1 MAIFASQI
9 YQSLDREMAEPSRLR
24 LLLAITQLAQSLK
37 PLENSPVT
45 EIPKKTSARSAKL
58 ASIPLSV
65 AGRGALG
72 IGRQLIGQSPEYA
85 FADLQEKTAEQVF
98 KVLGELKGVAM
109 KFGQALSVFEAALP
123 EEIAKPYRET
133 LTKLQEA
140 APPLPAR
147 VVHKVLA
154 KELGEDWRDN
164 FADFN
169 DTPAASAS
177 IGQVHRGIWKDGR
190 AVAVKVQYPGAAE
203 ALVSD
208 LNQIQRFSKIFGLF
222 MPGLEMKPLL
232 EELRARI
239 IEEVDYRYEAQA
251 QEACW
256 NAYENDPDIAI
267 PKVVA
272 VSDRVL
278 VSEWL
283 DGTPLSRIIAAGTQE
298 ERNNAGIKLARFHF
312 TAPMRAG
319 LLHADPHPGN
329 FRVLKDGRL
338 GVLDFG
344 ACNRLPNGFPEPF
357 KRLLRNALEGD
368 AIALYNGFK
377 ADGFILP
384 DVDVDPQLVLDYLL
398 PLVEP
403 LRTPYFTYTREWL
416 RDQSARVGDPRN
428 PTAKIGFQL
437 NLPAEYMLIHR
448 VTLGTTGIFC
458 QLRAQGNFRDEAL
471 SWFPEIT
478 PTSLQTIS

>member
-1 MAIFASQI
+1 MQVS
-9 YQSLDREMAEPSRLR
+9 E
-24 LLLAITQLAQSLK
+24 QLPQG
-37 PLENSPVT
+37 
-45 EIPKKTSARSAKL
+45 TSKRSAKM
-58 ASIPLSV
+58 ASIPLSL
-65 AGRGALG
+65 AGRGRIG
-72 IGRQLIGQSPEYA
+72 FGRQLIGQSPDFA
-85 FADLQEKTAEQVF
+85 FADLQEKTAEQIF
-98 KVLGELKGVAM
+98 KVLGELKGGAM

-133 LTKLQEA
+133 LVKLQEA

-154 KELGEDWRDN
+154 KELGEHWRDN

-169 DTPAASAS
+169 DAPAASAS
-177 IGQVHRGIWKDGR
+177 IGQVHKGIWKDGR
-190 AVAVKVQYPGAAE
+190 AVAVKIQYPGAKE
-203 ALVSD
+203 ALISD
-208 LNQIQRFSKIFGLF
+208 LNQIQRFAKIFQLLL
-222 MPGLEMKPLL
+222 PGVEMKPLL
-232 EELRARI
+232 EELKARI
-239 IEEVDYRYEAQA
+239 IEEVDYRYEASA
-251 QEACW
+251 QSACFEA
-256 NAYENDPDIAI
+256 YKGDSDIAI
-267 PKVVA
+267 PEVIMA
-272 VSDRVL
+272 TDRVL
-278 VSEWL
+278 VSQWL
-283 DGTPLSRIIAAGTQE
+283 EGTPLSKVITDGTQE
-298 ERNNAGIKLARFHF
+298 ERNNAGIRLARFHF

-357 KRLLRNALEGD
+357 KRLLKNALEGD

-377 ADGFILP
+377 EDGFILA
-384 DVDVDPQLVLDYLL
+384 DVEVSPELVLDYLL

-403 LRTPYFTYTREWL
+403 LRTDYFAYS
-416 RDQSARVGDPRN
+416 RDWHRTQSVRVGYPRN

-437 NLPAEYMLIHR
+437 NLPPEYVLIHR

-458 QLRAQGNFRDEAL
+458 QLRAEGNFRDEAL

-478 PTSLQTIS
+478 PSHLQRS

>member
-1 MAIFASQI
+1 MQVS
-9 YQSLDREMAEPSRLR
+9 E
-24 LLLAITQLAQSLK
+24 QLPQG
-37 PLENSPVT
+37 
-45 EIPKKTSARSAKL
+45 TSKRSAKM
-58 ASIPLSV
+58 ASIPLSL
-65 AGRGALG
+65 AGRGAIG
-72 IGRQLIGQSPEYA
+72 FGRQLIGQSPDFA
-85 FADLQEKTAEQVF
+85 FADLQEKTAEQIF
-98 KVLGELKGVAM
+98 KVLGELKGGAM

-133 LTKLQEA
+133 LVKLQEA

-154 KELGEDWRDN
+154 KELGEHWRDN
-164 FADFN
+164 FAEFN

-177 IGQVHRGIWKDGR
+177 IGQVHKGIWKDGR
-190 AVAVKVQYPGAAE
+190 EVAVKIQYPGAKE
-203 ALVSD
+203 ALISD
-208 LNQIQRFSKIFGLF
+208 LNQIQRFAKIFQLLL
-222 MPGLEMKPLL
+222 PGVEMKPLL
-232 EELRARI
+232 EELKARI
-239 IEEVDYRYEAQA
+239 IEEVDYRYEASA
-251 QEACW
+251 QSACFEA
-256 NAYENDPDIAI
+256 YKGDSDIAI
-267 PKVVA
+267 PEVIMA
-272 VSDRVL
+272 TDRVL
-278 VSEWL
+278 VSQWL
-283 DGTPLSRIIAAGTQE
+283 EGTPLSKVIADGTQD
-298 ERNNAGIKLARFHF
+298 ERNNAGIRLARFHF

-377 ADGFILP
+377 EDGFILS
-384 DVDVDPQLVLDYLL
+384 DVEVSPELVLDYLL

-403 LRTPYFTYTREWL
+403 LRTDYFAYSRDWL
-416 RDQSARVGDPRN
+416 RTQSVRVGDPRN

-437 NLPAEYMLIHR
+437 NLPSEYVLIHR

-458 QLRAQGNFRDEAL
+458 QLRAEGNFRDEAL

-478 PTSLQTIS
+478 PSHLQRS

>member
-1 MAIFASQI
+1 M
-9 YQSLDREMAEPSRLR
+9 
-24 LLLAITQLAQSLK
+24 
-37 PLENSPVT
+37 PVS
-45 EIPKKTSARSAKL
+45 EELPQGTSKRSAKM
-58 ASIPLSV
+58 ASIPLSL
-65 AGRGALG
+65 AGRGAIG
-72 IGRQLIGQSPEYA
+72 FGRQLIGQSPDFA
-85 FADLQEKTAEQVF
+85 FADLQEKTAEQIF
-98 KVLGELKGVAM
+98 KVLGELKGGAM

-123 EEIAKPYRET
+123 EDIAKPYRET
-133 LTKLQEA
+133 LVKLQEA

-154 KELGEDWRDN
+154 KELGEHWRDN
-164 FADFN
+164 FAEFN

-177 IGQVHRGIWKDGR
+177 IGQVHKGIWKDGR
-190 AVAVKVQYPGAAE
+190 AVAVKIQYPGAKE
-203 ALVSD
+203 ALISD
-208 LNQIQRFSKIFGLF
+208 LNQIQRFAKIFQLLL
-222 MPGLEMKPLL
+222 PGVEMKPLL
-232 EELRARI
+232 EELKARI
-239 IEEVDYRYEAQA
+239 IEEVDYRYEASA
-251 QEACW
+251 QSACFEA
-256 NAYENDPDIAI
+256 YKGDSDIAI
-267 PKVVA
+267 PEVIMA
-272 VSDRVL
+272 TDRVL
-278 VSEWL
+278 VSQWL
-283 DGTPLSRIIAAGTQE
+283 EGTPLSKVITDGTQE
-298 ERNNAGIKLARFHF
+298 ERDSAGIRLARFHF

-377 ADGFILP
+377 EDGFILA
-384 DVDVDPQLVLDYLL
+384 DVEVSPELVLDYLL

-403 LRTPYFTYTREWL
+403 LRTDYFAYSRDWL
-416 RDQSARVGDPRN
+416 RTQSVRVGDPRN

-437 NLPAEYMLIHR
+437 NLPPEYVLIHR

-458 QLRAQGNFRDEAL
+458 QLRAEGNFRDEAL

-478 PTSLQTIS
+478 PSHLQKS

>member
-1 MAIFASQI
+1 MAVS
-9 YQSLDREMAEPSRLR
+9 E
-24 LLLAITQLAQSLK
+24 QLPQG
-37 PLENSPVT
+37 
-45 EIPKKTSARSAKL
+45 TSKRSAKM
-58 ASIPLSV
+58 ASIPLSL
-65 AGRGALG
+65 AGRGAIG
-72 IGRQLIGQSPEYA
+72 FGRQLIGQSPEFA
-85 FADLQEKTAEQVF
+85 FADLQEKTAEQIF
-98 KVLGELKGVAM
+98 KVLGELKGGAM

-133 LTKLQEA
+133 LVKLQEA

-154 KELGEDWRDN
+154 KELGEHWRDN
-164 FADFN
+164 FAEFN
-169 DTPAASAS
+169 DIPAASAS
-177 IGQVHRGIWKDGR
+177 IGQVHKGIWKDGR
-190 AVAVKVQYPGAAE
+190 AVAVKIQYPGAKE
-203 ALVSD
+203 ALISD
-208 LNQIQRFSKIFGLF
+208 LNQIQRFAKIFQLLL
-222 MPGLEMKPLL
+222 PGVEMKPLL
-232 EELRARI
+232 EELKTRI
-239 IEEVDYRYEAQA
+239 IEEVDYRYEASA
-251 QEACW
+251 QSACFEA
-256 NAYENDPDIAI
+256 YKDDSDIAI
-267 PKVVA
+267 PEVIMA
-272 VSDRVL
+272 TDRVL
-278 VSEWL
+278 VSQWL
-283 DGTPLSRIIAAGTQE
+283 EGTPLSKVITDGTQQ
-298 ERNNAGIKLARFHF
+298 ERNNAGIRLARFHF

-377 ADGFILP
+377 EDGFILS
-384 DVDVDPQLVLDYLL
+384 DVEVDPKLVLDYLL

-403 LRTPYFTYTREWL
+403 LRTDYFAYSRDWL
-416 RDQSARVGDPRN
+416 RTQSLRVGDPRN

-437 NLPAEYMLIHR
+437 NLPAEYVLIHR

-458 QLRAQGNFRDEAL
+458 QLRAEGNFRDEAL

-478 PTSLQTIS
+478 PSHLQRS

>member
-1 MAIFASQI
+1 M
-9 YQSLDREMAEPSRLR
+9 
-24 LLLAITQLAQSLK
+24 
-37 PLENSPVT
+37 PVS
-45 EIPKKTSARSAKL
+45 EELPQGTSKRSAKM
-58 ASIPLSV
+58 ASIPLSL
-65 AGRGALG
+65 AGRGAIG
-72 IGRQLIGQSPEYA
+72 FGRQLIGQSPDFA
-85 FADLQEKTAEQVF
+85 FADLQEKTAEQIF
-98 KVLGELKGVAM
+98 KVLGELKGGAM

-133 LTKLQEA
+133 LVKLQEA

-154 KELGEDWRDN
+154 KELGEHWRDN
-164 FADFN
+164 FAEFY

-177 IGQVHRGIWKDGR
+177 IGQVHKGIWKDGR
-190 AVAVKVQYPGAAE
+190 AVAVKIQYPGAKE
-203 ALVSD
+203 ALISD
-208 LNQIQRFSKIFGLF
+208 LNQIQRFAKIFQLLL
-222 MPGLEMKPLL
+222 PGVEMKPLL
-232 EELRARI
+232 EELKARI
-239 IEEVDYRYEAQA
+239 IEEVDYRYEASA
-251 QEACW
+251 QSACFEA
-256 NAYENDPDIAI
+256 YKGDSDIAI
-267 PKVVA
+267 PEVIMA
-272 VSDRVL
+272 TDRVL
-278 VSEWL
+278 VSQWL
-283 DGTPLSRIIAAGTQE
+283 EGTPLSKVIADGTQE
-298 ERNNAGIKLARFHF
+298 ERNNAGIRLARFHF

-377 ADGFILP
+377 EDGFILA
-384 DVDVDPQLVLDYLL
+384 DVEVSPELVLDYLL

-403 LRTPYFTYTREWL
+403 LRTDYFAYSRDWL
-416 RDQSARVGDPRN
+416 RTQSVRVGDPRN

-437 NLPAEYMLIHR
+437 NLPPEYVLIHR

-458 QLRAQGNFRDEAL
+458 QLRAEGNFRDEAL

-478 PTSLQTIS
+478 PTHLQKS

>member
-1 MAIFASQI
+1 MA
-9 YQSLDREMAEPSRLR
+9 
-24 LLLAITQLAQSLK
+24 
-37 PLENSPVT
+37 
-45 EIPKKTSARSAKL
+45 EIPKKTSTRSAKL
-58 ASIPLSV
+58 ASIPIAV
-65 AGRGALG
+65 AGRGAMG
-72 IGRQLIGQSPEYA
+72 IGRQLIGQSPSYA

-98 KVLGELKGVAM
+98 KVLGELKGGAM

-123 EEIAKPYRET
+123 EEIARPYRET
-133 LTKLQEA
+133 LTKLQES

-164 FADFN
+164 FASFD

-177 IGQVHRGIWKDGR
+177 IGQVHRGLWKDGR

-203 ALVSD
+203 ALISD

-239 IEEVDYRYEAQA
+239 IEEVDYRFEAEAQ
-251 QEACW
+251 ETCW
-256 NAYENDPDIAI
+256 LAYENDPDIAI

-283 DGTPLSRIIAAGTQE
+283 EGTPLARIIAEGTQA

-312 TAPMRAG
+312 TAPTRAG

-329 FRVLKDGRL
+329 FRVLADGRV

-368 AIALYNGFK
+368 ALALYEGFK

-384 DVDVDPQLVLDYLL
+384 EVDVDPQLVLDYLL

-403 LRTPYFTYTREWL
+403 LRTPYFEYTREWL
-416 RDQSARVGDPRN
+416 REQSARVGDPRN

-478 PTSLQTIS
+478 PSSLQTSFERV

>member
-1 MAIFASQI
+1 M
-9 YQSLDREMAEPSRLR
+9 
-24 LLLAITQLAQSLK
+24 
-37 PLENSPVT
+37 PVS
-45 EIPKKTSARSAKL
+45 EELPQGTSKRSAKM
-58 ASIPLSV
+58 ASIPLSL
-65 AGRGALG
+65 AGRGAIG
-72 IGRQLIGQSPEYA
+72 FGRQLIGQSPDFA
-85 FADLQEKTAEQVF
+85 FADLQEKTAEQIF
-98 KVLGELKGVAM
+98 KVLGELKGGAM

-133 LTKLQEA
+133 LVKLQEA

-154 KELGEDWRDN
+154 KELGEHWRDN
-164 FADFN
+164 FAEFN

-177 IGQVHRGIWKDGR
+177 IGQVHKGIWKDGR
-190 AVAVKVQYPGAAE
+190 AVAVKIQYPGAKE
-203 ALVSD
+203 ALISD
-208 LNQIQRFSKIFGLF
+208 LNQIQRFAKIFQLLL
-222 MPGLEMKPLL
+222 PGVEMKPLL
-232 EELRARI
+232 EELKARI
-239 IEEVDYRYEAQA
+239 IEEVDYLYEASA
-251 QEACW
+251 QSACFEA
-256 NAYENDPDIAI
+256 YKGDSDIAI
-267 PKVVA
+267 PEVIMA
-272 VSDRVL
+272 TNRVL
-278 VSEWL
+278 VSQWL
-283 DGTPLSRIIAAGTQE
+283 EGTPLSKVIADGTQE
-298 ERNNAGIKLARFHF
+298 ERNNAGIRLARFHF

-377 ADGFILP
+377 EDGFILA
-384 DVDVDPQLVLDYLL
+384 DVEVSPELVLDYLL

-403 LRTPYFTYTREWL
+403 LRTDYFAYSRDWL
-416 RDQSARVGDPRN
+416 RTQSVRVGDPRN

-437 NLPAEYMLIHR
+437 NLPPEYVLIHR

-458 QLRAQGNFRDEAL
+458 QLRAEGNFRDEAL

-478 PTSLQTIS
+478 PTHLQKS

>member
-1 MAIFASQI
+1 MRVS
-9 YQSLDREMAEPSRLR
+9 E
-24 LLLAITQLAQSLK
+24 QLPQG
-37 PLENSPVT
+37 
-45 EIPKKTSARSAKL
+45 TSKRSAKM
-58 ASIPLSV
+58 ASIPLSL
-65 AGRGALG
+65 AGRGAIG
-72 IGRQLIGQSPEYA
+72 FGRQLIGQSPDFA
-85 FADLQEKTAEQVF
+85 FADLQEKTAEQIF
-98 KVLGELKGVAM
+98 KVLGELKGGAM

-123 EEIAKPYRET
+123 EDIAKPYRET
-133 LTKLQEA
+133 LVKLQEA

-154 KELGEDWRDN
+154 KELGEHWRDN
-164 FADFN
+164 FAEFN

-177 IGQVHRGIWKDGR
+177 IGQVHKGIWKDGR
-190 AVAVKVQYPGAAE
+190 EVAVKIQYPGAKE
-203 ALVSD
+203 ALISD
-208 LNQIQRFSKIFGLF
+208 LNQIQRFAKIFQLLL
-222 MPGLEMKPLL
+222 PGVEMKPLL
-232 EELRARI
+232 EELKARI
-239 IEEVDYRYEAQA
+239 IEEVDYRYEASA
-251 QEACW
+251 QSACFEA
-256 NAYENDPDIAI
+256 YKGDSDIAI
-267 PKVVA
+267 PEVIMA
-272 VSDRVL
+272 TDRVL
-278 VSEWL
+278 ISQWL
-283 DGTPLSRIIAAGTQE
+283 EGTPLSKVITDGTQD
-298 ERNNAGIKLARFHF
+298 ERNNAGIRLARFHF

-377 ADGFILP
+377 EDGFILS
-384 DVDVDPQLVLDYLL
+384 DVEVSPELVLDYLL

-403 LRTPYFTYTREWL
+403 LRTDYFAYSRDWL
-416 RDQSARVGDPRN
+416 RTQSVRVGDPRN

-437 NLPAEYMLIHR
+437 NLPPEYVLIHR

-458 QLRAQGNFRDEAL
+458 QLRAEGNFRDEAL

-478 PTSLQTIS
+478 PTHLQKS

>member
-1 MAIFASQI
+1 MSNEANDQGS
-9 YQSLDREMAEPSRLR
+9 
-24 LLLAITQLAQSLK
+24 
-37 PLENSPVT
+37 
-45 EIPKKTSARSAKL
+45 EIPQSTVARTARMV
-58 ASIPLSV
+58 SIPIGL

-72 IGRQLIGQSPEYA
+72 IGRQLVGQSSNVVLAEI
-85 FADLQEKTAEQVF
+85 QEKTAEQLF
-98 KVLGELKGVAM
+98 KVLGELKGGAM

-133 LTKLQEA
+133 LTKLQES
-140 APPLPAR
+140 APPLPTR

-164 FADFN
+164 FASFEDLP
-169 DTPAASAS
+169 TASAS
-177 IGQVHRGIWKDGR
+177 IGQVHKAQWKDGR
-190 AVAVKVQYPGAAE
+190 TVAVKIQYPGAAE
-203 ALVSD
+203 ALISD
-208 LNQIQRFSKIFGLF
+208 LNQIQRFAKIFQLV

-232 EELRARI
+232 EELRSRI

-251 QEACW
+251 QETYARV
-256 NAYENDPDIAI
+256 YDGDPDIAI
-267 PKVVA
+267 PKVVM

-283 DGTPLSRIIAAGTQE
+283 EGTPLSQIIAKGTQE
-298 ERNNAGIKLARFHF
+298 QRNNAGMKLARFHF
-312 TAPMRAG
+312 TSPDRAG

-329 FRVLKDGRL
+329 FRLLTDGRL

-344 ACNRLPNGFPEPF
+344 ACNRLPNGFPDPM
-357 KRLLRNALEGD
+357 KRLLKHALD
-368 AIALYNGFK
+368 DDSTALYEGYK
-377 ADGFILP
+377 KDGFILA
-384 DVDVDPQLVLDYLL
+384 DVDVDPELVLDFLG

-403 LRTPYFTYTREWL
+403 LRTKTFKYSREGL

-437 NLPAEYMLIHR
+437 NLPAEYVLIHR

-458 QLRAQGNFRDEAL
+458 QLEAEGNFRDEAL
-471 SWFPEIT
+471 SWFPEIA
-478 PTSLQTIS
+478 PAFL

>member
-1 MAIFASQI
+1 MQVS
-9 YQSLDREMAEPSRLR
+9 E
-24 LLLAITQLAQSLK
+24 QLPQG
-37 PLENSPVT
+37 
-45 EIPKKTSARSAKL
+45 TSKRSAKM
-58 ASIPLSV
+58 ASIPLSL
-65 AGRGALG
+65 AGRGAIG
-72 IGRQLIGQSPEYA
+72 FGRQLIGQSPDFA
-85 FADLQEKTAEQVF
+85 FADLQEKTAEQIF
-98 KVLGELKGVAM
+98 KVLGELKGGAM

-133 LTKLQEA
+133 LVKLQEA

-154 KELGEDWRDN
+154 KELGEHWRDN
-164 FADFN
+164 FAEFN

-177 IGQVHRGIWKDGR
+177 IGQVHKGIWKDGR
-190 AVAVKVQYPGAAE
+190 EVAVKIQYPGAKE
-203 ALVSD
+203 ALISD
-208 LNQIQRFSKIFGLF
+208 LNQIQRFAKIFQLLL
-222 MPGLEMKPLL
+222 PGVEMKPLL
-232 EELRARI
+232 EELKARI
-239 IEEVDYRYEAQA
+239 IEEVDYRYEASA
-251 QEACW
+251 QSACFEA
-256 NAYENDPDIAI
+256 YKGDSDIAI
-267 PKVVA
+267 PEVIMA
-272 VSDRVL
+272 TDRVL
-278 VSEWL
+278 VSQWL
-283 DGTPLSRIIAAGTQE
+283 EGTPLSRVIADGTQD
-298 ERNNAGIKLARFHF
+298 ERNNAGIRLARFHF

-377 ADGFILP
+377 EDGFILS
-384 DVDVDPQLVLDYLL
+384 DVEVSPELVLDYLL

-403 LRTPYFTYTREWL
+403 LRTDYFAYSRDWL
-416 RDQSARVGDPRN
+416 RTQSVRVGDPRN

-437 NLPAEYMLIHR
+437 NLPPEYVLIHR

-458 QLRAQGNFRDEAL
+458 QLRAEGNFRDEAL

-478 PTSLQTIS
+478 PSHLQKS

>member
-1 MAIFASQI
+1 M
-9 YQSLDREMAEPSRLR
+9 
-24 LLLAITQLAQSLK
+24 
-37 PLENSPVT
+37 PVS
-45 EIPKKTSARSAKL
+45 EELPQGTSKRSAKM
-58 ASIPLSV
+58 ASIPLSL
-65 AGRGALG
+65 AGRGAIG
-72 IGRQLIGQSPEYA
+72 FGRQLIGQSPDFA
-85 FADLQEKTAEQVF
+85 FADLQEKTAEQIF
-98 KVLGELKGVAM
+98 KVLGELKGGAM

-123 EEIAKPYRET
+123 EDIAKPYRET
-133 LTKLQEA
+133 LVKLQEA

-154 KELGEDWRDN
+154 KELGEHWRDN
-164 FADFN
+164 FAEFN

-177 IGQVHRGIWKDGR
+177 IGQVHKGIWKDGR
-190 AVAVKVQYPGAAE
+190 EVAVKIQYPGAKE
-203 ALVSD
+203 ALISD
-208 LNQIQRFSKIFGLF
+208 LNQIQRFAKIFQLLL
-222 MPGLEMKPLL
+222 PGVEMKPLL
-232 EELRARI
+232 EELKARI
-239 IEEVDYRYEAQA
+239 IEEVDYRYEASA
-251 QEACW
+251 QSACFEA
-256 NAYENDPDIAI
+256 YKGDSDIAI
-267 PKVVA
+267 PEVIMA
-272 VSDRVL
+272 TDRVL
-278 VSEWL
+278 VSQWL
-283 DGTPLSRIIAAGTQE
+283 EGTPLSKVIADGTQD
-298 ERNNAGIKLARFHF
+298 ERNNAGIRLARFHF

-377 ADGFILP
+377 EDGFILS
-384 DVDVDPQLVLDYLL
+384 DVEVSPELVLDYLL

-403 LRTPYFTYTREWL
+403 LRTDYFAYSRDWL
-416 RDQSARVGDPRN
+416 RTQSVRVGDPRN

-437 NLPAEYMLIHR
+437 NLPPEYVLIHR

-458 QLRAQGNFRDEAL
+458 QLRAEGNFRDEAL

-478 PTSLQTIS
+478 PSHLQKS

>member
-1 MAIFASQI
+1 MS
-9 YQSLDREMAEPSRLR
+9 E
-24 LLLAITQLAQSLK
+24 QLPQG
-37 PLENSPVT
+37 
-45 EIPKKTSARSAKL
+45 TSKRSAKM
-58 ASIPLSV
+58 ASIPLSL
-65 AGRGALG
+65 AGRGAIG
-72 IGRQLIGQSPEYA
+72 FGRQLIGQSPDFA
-85 FADLQEKTAEQVF
+85 FADLQEKTAEQIF
-98 KVLGELKGVAM
+98 KVLGELKGGAM

-133 LTKLQEA
+133 LVKLQEA

-154 KELGEDWRDN
+154 KELGEHWRDN
-164 FADFN
+164 FAEFN

-177 IGQVHRGIWKDGR
+177 IGQVHKGIWKDGR
-190 AVAVKVQYPGAAE
+190 EVAVKIQYPGAKE
-203 ALVSD
+203 ALISD
-208 LNQIQRFSKIFGLF
+208 LNQIQRFAKIFQLLL
-222 MPGLEMKPLL
+222 PGVEMKPLL
-232 EELRARI
+232 EELKARI
-239 IEEVDYRYEAQA
+239 IEEVDYRYEASA
-251 QEACW
+251 QSACFEA
-256 NAYENDPDIAI
+256 YKGDSDIAI
-267 PKVVA
+267 PEVIMA
-272 VSDRVL
+272 TDRVL
-278 VSEWL
+278 VSQWL
-283 DGTPLSRIIAAGTQE
+283 EGTPLSKVIADGTQD
-298 ERNNAGIKLARFHF
+298 ERNNAGIRLARFHF

-377 ADGFILP
+377 EDGFILS
-384 DVDVDPQLVLDYLL
+384 DVEVSPELVLDYLL

-403 LRTPYFTYTREWL
+403 LRTDYFAYSRDWL
-416 RDQSARVGDPRN
+416 RTQSVRVGDPRN

-437 NLPAEYMLIHR
+437 NLPPEYVLIHR

-458 QLRAQGNFRDEAL
+458 QLRAEGNFRDEAL

-478 PTSLQTIS
+478 PSHLQKS

>member
-1 MAIFASQI
+1 MSV
-9 YQSLDREMAEPSRLR
+9 SE
-24 LLLAITQLAQSLK
+24 QLPQG
-37 PLENSPVT
+37 
-45 EIPKKTSARSAKL
+45 TSKRSAKM
-58 ASIPLSV
+58 ASIPLSL
-65 AGRGALG
+65 AGRGAMG
-72 IGRQLIGQSPEYA
+72 FGRQLIGQSPDFA
-85 FADLQEKTAEQVF
+85 FADLQEKTAEQIF
-98 KVLGELKGVAM
+98 KVLGELKGGAM

-133 LTKLQEA
+133 LVKLQEA

-154 KELGEDWRDN
+154 KELGEHWRDN
-164 FADFN
+164 FAEFN

-177 IGQVHRGIWKDGR
+177 IGQVHKGIWKDGR
-190 AVAVKVQYPGAAE
+190 AVAVKIQYPGAKE
-203 ALVSD
+203 ALISD
-208 LNQIQRFSKIFGLF
+208 LNQIQRFAKIFQLLL
-222 MPGLEMKPLL
+222 PGVEMKPLL
-232 EELRARI
+232 EELKARI
-239 IEEVDYRYEAQA
+239 IEEVDYRYEASA
-251 QEACW
+251 QSACFEA
-256 NAYENDPDIAI
+256 YKGDSDIAI
-267 PKVVA
+267 PEVIMA
-272 VSDRVL
+272 TDRVL
-278 VSEWL
+278 VSQWL
-283 DGTPLSRIIAAGTQE
+283 EGTPLAKVIAAGTQE
-298 ERNNAGIKLARFHF
+298 ERNNAGIRLARFHF

-377 ADGFILP
+377 EDGFILA
-384 DVDVDPQLVLDYLL
+384 DVEVSPELVLDYLL

-403 LRTPYFTYTREWL
+403 LRTDYFAYSRDWL
-416 RDQSARVGDPRN
+416 RTQSVRVGDPRN

-437 NLPAEYMLIHR
+437 NLPPEYVLIHR

-458 QLRAQGNFRDEAL
+458 QLRAEGNFRDEAL

-478 PTSLQTIS
+478 PTHLQKS

>member
-1 MAIFASQI
+1 MS
-9 YQSLDREMAEPSRLR
+9 E
-24 LLLAITQLAQSLK
+24 QLPQG
-37 PLENSPVT
+37 
-45 EIPKKTSARSAKL
+45 TSKRSAKM
-58 ASIPLSV
+58 ASIPLSL
-65 AGRGALG
+65 AGRGAIG
-72 IGRQLIGQSPEYA
+72 FGRQLIGQSPDFA
-85 FADLQEKTAEQVF
+85 FADLQEKTAEQIF
-98 KVLGELKGVAM
+98 KVLGELKGGAM

-133 LTKLQEA
+133 LVKLQEA

-154 KELGEDWRDN
+154 KELGEHWRDN
-164 FADFN
+164 FAEFN

-177 IGQVHRGIWKDGR
+177 IGQVHKGIWKDGR
-190 AVAVKVQYPGAAE
+190 EVAVKIQYPGAKE
-203 ALVSD
+203 ALISD
-208 LNQIQRFSKIFGLF
+208 LNQIQRFAKIFQLLL
-222 MPGLEMKPLL
+222 PGVEMKPLL
-232 EELRARI
+232 EELKARI
-239 IEEVDYRYEAQA
+239 IEEVDYRYEASA
-251 QEACW
+251 QSACFEA
-256 NAYENDPDIAI
+256 YKGDSDIAI
-267 PKVVA
+267 PEVIMA
-272 VSDRVL
+272 TDRVL
-278 VSEWL
+278 VSQWL
-283 DGTPLSRIIAAGTQE
+283 EGTPLSKVITDGTQD
-298 ERNNAGIKLARFHF
+298 ERNNAGIRLARFHF

-357 KRLLRNALEGD
+357 KRLLKNALEGD

-377 ADGFILP
+377 EDGFILS
-384 DVDVDPQLVLDYLL
+384 DVEVSPELVLDYLL

-403 LRTPYFTYTREWL
+403 LRTDYFAYSRDWL
-416 RDQSARVGDPRN
+416 RTQSVRVGDPRN

-437 NLPAEYMLIHR
+437 NLPPEYVLIHR

-458 QLRAQGNFRDEAL
+458 QLRAEGNFRDEAL

-478 PTSLQTIS
+478 PTHLQKS

>member
-1 MAIFASQI
+1 M
-9 YQSLDREMAEPSRLR
+9 
-24 LLLAITQLAQSLK
+24 
-37 PLENSPVT
+37 PVS
-45 EIPKKTSARSAKL
+45 EELPQGTSKRSAKM
-58 ASIPLSV
+58 ASIPLSL
-65 AGRGALG
+65 AGRGAIG
-72 IGRQLIGQSPEYA
+72 FGRQLIGQSPDFA
-85 FADLQEKTAEQVF
+85 FADLQEKTAEQIF
-98 KVLGELKGVAM
+98 KVLGELKGGAM

-123 EEIAKPYRET
+123 EDIAKPYRET
-133 LTKLQEA
+133 LVKLQEA

-154 KELGEDWRDN
+154 KELGEHWRDN
-164 FADFN
+164 FAEFN

-177 IGQVHRGIWKDGR
+177 IGQVHKGIWKDGR
-190 AVAVKVQYPGAAE
+190 AVAVKIQYPGAKE
-203 ALVSD
+203 ALISD
-208 LNQIQRFSKIFGLF
+208 LNQIQRFAKIFQLLL
-222 MPGLEMKPLL
+222 PGVEMKPLL
-232 EELRARI
+232 EELKARI
-239 IEEVDYRYEAQA
+239 IEEVDYRYEASA
-251 QEACW
+251 QSACFEA
-256 NAYENDPDIAI
+256 YKGDSDIAI
-267 PKVVA
+267 PEVIMA
-272 VSDRVL
+272 TDRVL
-278 VSEWL
+278 VSQWL
-283 DGTPLSRIIAAGTQE
+283 EGTPLSKVITDGTQD
-298 ERNNAGIKLARFHF
+298 ERNNAGIRLARFHF

-377 ADGFILP
+377 EDGFILS
-384 DVDVDPQLVLDYLL
+384 DVEVSPELVLDYLL

-403 LRTPYFTYTREWL
+403 LRTDYFAYSRDWL
-416 RDQSARVGDPRN
+416 RTQSVRVGDPRN

-437 NLPAEYMLIHR
+437 NLPPEYVLIHR

-458 QLRAQGNFRDEAL
+458 QLRAEGNFRDEAL

-478 PTSLQTIS
+478 PSHLQKS

>member
-1 MAIFASQI
+1 VQVS
-9 YQSLDREMAEPSRLR
+9 E
-24 LLLAITQLAQSLK
+24 QLPQG
-37 PLENSPVT
+37 
-45 EIPKKTSARSAKL
+45 TSKRSAKM
-58 ASIPLSV
+58 ASIPLSL
-65 AGRGALG
+65 AGRGAIG
-72 IGRQLIGQSPEYA
+72 FGRQLIGQSPDFA
-85 FADLQEKTAEQVF
+85 FADLQEKTAEQIF
-98 KVLGELKGVAM
+98 KVLGELKGGAM

-133 LTKLQEA
+133 LVKLQEA

-154 KELGEDWRDN
+154 KELGEHWRDN
-164 FADFN
+164 FAEFN

-177 IGQVHRGIWKDGR
+177 IGQVHKGIWKDGR
-190 AVAVKVQYPGAAE
+190 EVAVKIQYPGAKE
-203 ALVSD
+203 ALISD
-208 LNQIQRFSKIFGLF
+208 LNQIQRFAKIFQLLL
-222 MPGLEMKPLL
+222 PGVEMKPLL
-232 EELRARI
+232 EELKARI
-239 IEEVDYRYEAQA
+239 IEEVDYRYEASA
-251 QEACW
+251 QSACFEA
-256 NAYENDPDIAI
+256 YKGDSDIAI
-267 PKVVA
+267 PEVIMA
-272 VSDRVL
+272 TDRVL
-278 VSEWL
+278 VSQWL
-283 DGTPLSRIIAAGTQE
+283 EGTPLSKVITDGTQD
-298 ERNNAGIKLARFHF
+298 ERNNAGIRLARFHF

-357 KRLLRNALEGD
+357 KRLLKNALEGD

-377 ADGFILP
+377 EDGFILS
-384 DVDVDPQLVLDYLL
+384 DVEVSPELVLDYLL

-403 LRTPYFTYTREWL
+403 LRTDYFAYSRDWL
-416 RDQSARVGDPRN
+416 RTQSVRVGDPRN

-437 NLPAEYMLIHR
+437 NLPPEYVLIHR

-458 QLRAQGNFRDEAL
+458 QLRAEGNFRDEAL

-478 PTSLQTIS
+478 PSHLQKS

>member
-1 MAIFASQI
+1 MSIEANDQGS
-9 YQSLDREMAEPSRLR
+9 
-24 LLLAITQLAQSLK
+24 
-37 PLENSPVT
+37 
-45 EIPKKTSARSAKL
+45 EIPQSTLARSARMV
-58 ASIPLSV
+58 SIPIGL

-72 IGRQLIGQSPEYA
+72 IGRQLVGQSSNVV
-85 FADLQEKTAEQVF
+85 FAEIQEKTAEQLF
-98 KVLGELKGVAM
+98 KVLGELKGGAM

-133 LTKLQEA
+133 LTKLQES
-140 APPLPAR
+140 APPLPTR

-164 FADFN
+164 FASFEDI
-169 DTPAASAS
+169 PAASAS
-177 IGQVHRGIWKDGR
+177 IGQVHKAQWKDGR
-190 AVAVKVQYPGAAE
+190 VVAVKIQYPGAAE
-203 ALVSD
+203 ALISD
-208 LNQIQRFSKIFGLF
+208 LNQIQRFAKIFQLV

-232 EELRARI
+232 EELRSRI

-251 QEACW
+251 QEAY
-256 NAYENDPDIAI
+256 ARVYDGDPDIAI
-267 PKVVA
+267 PKVVM

-283 DGTPLSRIIAAGTQE
+283 EGTPLSQIISNGTQE
-298 ERNNAGIKLARFHF
+298 QRNSAGMKLARFHF
-312 TAPMRAG
+312 TSPDRTG

-329 FRVLKDGRL
+329 FRLLADGRL

-344 ACNRLPNGFPEPF
+344 ACNRLPNGFPEPM
-357 KRLLRNALEGD
+357 KRLLKHALD
-368 AIALYNGFK
+368 DDSKALYEGFK
-377 ADGFILP
+377 NDGFILA
-384 DVDVDPQLVLDYLL
+384 DVDVDPELVLDFLV

-403 LRTPYFTYTREWL
+403 LRTKTFKYSREWL

-437 NLPAEYMLIHR
+437 NLPAEYVLIHR

-458 QLRAQGNFRDEAL
+458 QLEAEGNFRDEAL
-471 SWFPEIT
+471 SWFPEIA
-478 PTSLQTIS
+478 PSLL

>member
-1 MAIFASQI
+1 VA
-9 YQSLDREMAEPSRLR
+9 
-24 LLLAITQLAQSLK
+24 
-37 PLENSPVT
+37 

-72 IGRQLIGQSPEYA
+72 IGRQLIGQSPEFA

-98 KVLGELKGVAM
+98 KVLGELKGGAM

-133 LTKLQEA
+133 LTKLQES

-147 VVHKVLA
+147 VVHKVLS
-154 KELGEDWRDN
+154 KELGEDWRDH
-164 FADFN
+164 FSSFD
-169 DTPAASAS
+169 DTPSASAS
-177 IGQVHRGIWKDGR
+177 IGQVHRGVWKDGR

-203 ALVSD
+203 ALISD

-256 NAYENDPDIAI
+256 NAFENDPDIAI

-283 DGTPLSRIIAAGTQE
+283 EGTPLSKIIAKGNQA

-312 TAPMRAG
+312 TAPTRAG

-329 FRVLKDGRL
+329 FRVLTDGRL

-368 AIALYNGFK
+368 AVALYEGFK

-384 DVDVDPQLVLDYLL
+384 DVDADPQLVLDYLL

-403 LRTPYFTYTREWL
+403 LRTPYFEYTREWL
-416 RDQSARVGDPRN
+416 REQSARVGDPRN

-478 PTSLQTIS
+478 PSSLKDSLQSSLETV

>member
-1 MAIFASQI
+1 VSDELPQG
-9 YQSLDREMAEPSRLR
+9 
-24 LLLAITQLAQSLK
+24 
-37 PLENSPVT
+37 
-45 EIPKKTSARSAKL
+45 TSKRSAKM
-58 ASIPLSV
+58 ASIPLSL
-65 AGRGALG
+65 AGRGAIG
-72 IGRQLIGQSPEYA
+72 FGRQLIGQSPDFA

-98 KVLGELKGVAM
+98 KVLGELKGGAM

-133 LTKLQEA
+133 LVKLQEA

-154 KELGEDWRDN
+154 KELGEHWRDN
-164 FADFN
+164 FTEFN

-177 IGQVHRGIWKDGR
+177 IGQVHKGIWKDGR
-190 AVAVKVQYPGAAE
+190 SVAVKIQYPGAKE
-203 ALVSD
+203 ALISD
-208 LNQIQRFSKIFGLF
+208 LNQIQRFAKIFQLLL
-222 MPGLEMKPLL
+222 PGVEMKPLL
-232 EELRARI
+232 EELKARI
-239 IEEVDYRYEAQA
+239 IEEVDYRYEASA
-251 QEACW
+251 QSACFEA
-256 NAYENDPDIAI
+256 YKGDSDIAI
-267 PKVVA
+267 PEVIMA
-272 VSDRVL
+272 TDRVL
-278 VSEWL
+278 VSQWL
-283 DGTPLSRIIAAGTQE
+283 EGTPLSKVIADGTQD
-298 ERNNAGIKLARFHF
+298 ERNNAGIRLARFHF

-377 ADGFILP
+377 EDGFILSNVEVSP
-384 DVDVDPQLVLDYLL
+384 ELVLDYLL

-403 LRTPYFTYTREWL
+403 LRTDYFAYTRDWL
-416 RDQSARVGDPRN
+416 RTQSVRVGDPRN

-437 NLPAEYMLIHR
+437 NLPPEYVLIHR

-458 QLRAQGNFRDEAL
+458 QLRAEGNFRDEAL

-478 PTSLQTIS
+478 PSHLQKS

>member
-1 MAIFASQI
+1 MS
-9 YQSLDREMAEPSRLR
+9 E
-24 LLLAITQLAQSLK
+24 QLPQG
-37 PLENSPVT
+37 
-45 EIPKKTSARSAKL
+45 TSKRSAKM
-58 ASIPLSV
+58 ASIPLSL
-65 AGRGALG
+65 AGRGAIG
-72 IGRQLIGQSPEYA
+72 FGRQLIGQSPDFA
-85 FADLQEKTAEQVF
+85 FADLQEKTAEQIF
-98 KVLGELKGVAM
+98 KVLGELKGGAM

-133 LTKLQEA
+133 LVKLQEA

-154 KELGEDWRDN
+154 KELGEHWRDN

-177 IGQVHRGIWKDGR
+177 IGQVHKGIWKDGR
-190 AVAVKVQYPGAAE
+190 AVAVKIQYPGAKE
-203 ALVSD
+203 ALISD
-208 LNQIQRFSKIFGLF
+208 LNQIQRFAKIFQLLL
-222 MPGLEMKPLL
+222 PGVEMKPLL
-232 EELRARI
+232 EELKARI
-239 IEEVDYRYEAQA
+239 IEEVDYRYEASA
-251 QEACW
+251 QSACFEA
-256 NAYENDPDIAI
+256 YKGDSDIAI
-267 PKVVA
+267 PEVIMA
-272 VSDRVL
+272 TDRVL
-278 VSEWL
+278 VSQWL
-283 DGTPLSRIIAAGTQE
+283 EGTPLSKVIADGTQE
-298 ERNNAGIKLARFHF
+298 ERNNAGIRLARFHF

-357 KRLLRNALEGD
+357 KRLLKNALEGD

-377 ADGFILP
+377 EDGFILA
-384 DVDVDPQLVLDYLL
+384 DVEVSPELVLDYLL

-403 LRTPYFTYTREWL
+403 LRSDYFAYSRDWL
-416 RDQSARVGDPRN
+416 RTQSVRVGDPRN

-437 NLPAEYMLIHR
+437 NLPPEYVLIHR

-458 QLRAQGNFRDEAL
+458 QLRAEGNFRDEAL

-478 PTSLQTIS
+478 PSHLQKS

>member
-1 MAIFASQI
+1 VQVS
-9 YQSLDREMAEPSRLR
+9 E
-24 LLLAITQLAQSLK
+24 QLPQG
-37 PLENSPVT
+37 
-45 EIPKKTSARSAKL
+45 TSKRSAKM
-58 ASIPLSV
+58 ASIPLSL
-65 AGRGALG
+65 AGRGAIG
-72 IGRQLIGQSPEYA
+72 FGRQLIGQSPDFA
-85 FADLQEKTAEQVF
+85 FADLQEKTAEQIF
-98 KVLGELKGVAM
+98 KVLGELKGGAM

-133 LTKLQEA
+133 LVKLQEA

-154 KELGEDWRDN
+154 KELGEHWRDN
-164 FADFN
+164 FAEFN

-177 IGQVHRGIWKDGR
+177 IGQVHKGIWKDGR
-190 AVAVKVQYPGAAE
+190 EVAVKIQYPGAKE
-203 ALVSD
+203 ALISD
-208 LNQIQRFSKIFGLF
+208 LNQIQRFAKIFQLLL
-222 MPGLEMKPLL
+222 PGVEMKPLL
-232 EELRARI
+232 EELKARI
-239 IEEVDYRYEAQA
+239 IEEVDYRYEASA
-251 QEACW
+251 QSACFEA
-256 NAYENDPDIAI
+256 YKGDSDIAI
-267 PKVVA
+267 PEVIMA
-272 VSDRVL
+272 TDRVL
-278 VSEWL
+278 VSQWL
-283 DGTPLSRIIAAGTQE
+283 EGTPLSKVIADGTQD
-298 ERNNAGIKLARFHF
+298 ERNNAGIRLARFHF

-344 ACNRLPNGFPEPF
+344 ACNRLSNGFPEPF

-377 ADGFILP
+377 EDGFILS
-384 DVDVDPQLVLDYLL
+384 DVEVSPELVLDYLL

-403 LRTPYFTYTREWL
+403 LRTDYFAYSRDWL
-416 RDQSARVGDPRN
+416 RTQSVRVGDPRN

-437 NLPAEYMLIHR
+437 NLPPEYVLIHR

-458 QLRAQGNFRDEAL
+458 QLRAEGNFRDEAL

-478 PTSLQTIS
+478 PSHLQKS

>member
-1 MAIFASQI
+1 MA
-9 YQSLDREMAEPSRLR
+9 
-24 LLLAITQLAQSLK
+24 
-37 PLENSPVT
+37 
-45 EIPKKTSARSAKL
+45 EIPKKTSTRSAKL
-58 ASIPLSV
+58 ASIPIAV
-65 AGRGALG
+65 AGRGAMG
-72 IGRQLIGQSPEYA
+72 IGRQLIGQSPSYA

-98 KVLGELKGVAM
+98 KVLGELKGGAM

-123 EEIAKPYRET
+123 EEIARPYRET
-133 LTKLQEA
+133 LTKLQES

-164 FADFN
+164 FASFD

-177 IGQVHRGIWKDGR
+177 IGQVHRGLWKDGR

-203 ALVSD
+203 ALISD

-239 IEEVDYRYEAQA
+239 IEEVDYRFEAEAQ
-251 QEACW
+251 ETCW
-256 NAYENDPDIAI
+256 LAYENDPDIAI

-283 DGTPLSRIIAAGTQE
+283 EGTPLARIIAEGTQA

-312 TAPMRAG
+312 TAPTRAG

-329 FRVLKDGRL
+329 FRVLADGRV

-368 AIALYNGFK
+368 ALALYEGFK

-384 DVDVDPQLVLDYLL
+384 EVDVDPQLVLDYLL

-403 LRTPYFTYTREWL
+403 LRTPYFEYTREWL
-416 RDQSARVGDPRN
+416 REQSARVGDPRN

-478 PTSLQTIS
+478 PSSLQTSFERI

>member
-1 MAIFASQI
+1 M
-9 YQSLDREMAEPSRLR
+9 
-24 LLLAITQLAQSLK
+24 
-37 PLENSPVT
+37 PVS
-45 EIPKKTSARSAKL
+45 EELPQGTSKRSAKM
-58 ASIPLSV
+58 ASIPLSL
-65 AGRGALG
+65 AGRGAIG
-72 IGRQLIGQSPEYA
+72 FGRQLIGQSPDFA
-85 FADLQEKTAEQVF
+85 FADLQEKTAEQIF
-98 KVLGELKGVAM
+98 KVLGELKGGAM

-123 EEIAKPYRET
+123 EDIAKPYRKT
-133 LTKLQEA
+133 LVKLQEA

-154 KELGEDWRDN
+154 KELGEHWRDN
-164 FADFN
+164 FAEFN

-177 IGQVHRGIWKDGR
+177 IGQVHKGIWKDGR
-190 AVAVKVQYPGAAE
+190 AVAVKIQYPGAKE
-203 ALVSD
+203 ALISD
-208 LNQIQRFSKIFGLF
+208 LNQIQRFAKIFQLLL
-222 MPGLEMKPLL
+222 PGVEMKPLL
-232 EELRARI
+232 EELKARI
-239 IEEVDYRYEAQA
+239 IEEVDYRYEASA
-251 QEACW
+251 QSACFEA
-256 NAYENDPDIAI
+256 YKGDSDIAI
-267 PKVVA
+267 PEVIMA
-272 VSDRVL
+272 TDRVL
-278 VSEWL
+278 VSQWL
-283 DGTPLSRIIAAGTQE
+283 EGTPLSKVITDGTQD
-298 ERNNAGIKLARFHF
+298 ERNNAGIRLARFHF

-377 ADGFILP
+377 EDGFILS
-384 DVDVDPQLVLDYLL
+384 DVEVSPELVLDYLL

-403 LRTPYFTYTREWL
+403 LRTDYFAYSRDWL
-416 RDQSARVGDPRN
+416 RTQSVRVGDPRN

-437 NLPAEYMLIHR
+437 NLPPEYVLIHR

-458 QLRAQGNFRDEAL
+458 QLRAEGNFRDEAL

-478 PTSLQTIS
+478 PTHLQKS

>member
-1 MAIFASQI
+1 M
-9 YQSLDREMAEPSRLR
+9 
-24 LLLAITQLAQSLK
+24 
-37 PLENSPVT
+37 T

-98 KVLGELKGVAM
+98 KVLGELKGGAM

-283 DGTPLSRIIAAGTQE
+283 DGTPLSRIIATGTQE

-478 PTSLQTIS
+478 PSSLQTIS

>member
-1 MAIFASQI
+1 
-9 YQSLDREMAEPSRLR
+9 MAE
-24 LLLAITQLAQSLK
+24 
-37 PLENSPVT
+37 
-45 EIPKKTSARSAKL
+45 IPQKTSARSAKL

-72 IGRQLIGQSPEYA
+72 IGRQLIGQSPQFA

-98 KVLGELKGVAM
+98 KVLGELKGGAM

-133 LTKLQEA
+133 LTKLQES

-164 FADFN
+164 FASFD

-177 IGQVHRGIWKDGR
+177 IGQVHRGVWKDGR

-203 ALVSD
+203 ALISD

-239 IEEVDYRYEAQA
+239 IEEVDYRYEAKA

-256 NAYENDPDIAI
+256 FAYENDPDIAI

-283 DGTPLSRIIAAGTQE
+283 DGTPLARVIAEGTLA

-329 FRVLKDGRL
+329 FRVLKDGRV

-368 AIALYNGFK
+368 AVALYEGFK

-403 LRTPYFTYTREWL
+403 LRTPYFEYTREWL
-416 RDQSARVGDPRN
+416 REQSARVGDPRN

-478 PTSLQTIS
+478 PTSLQNA